1 MFDMQHTFQYIS
13 HFTLHYAWHDALLLH
28 FTSLYTTSNPK
39 YLYKHIYI
47 PSHYGHTNT
56 YTHPYPQMNTCT
68 HTTLQCALHTLNT
81 LQIAGSTP
89 SSISPTPALRG
100 RSQASEGSWLGK
112 SGVHR
117 HNLPNEDVCAGH
129 TPPWPLGIKI
139 AAWNWHRLQ
148 FELELLR
155 YEWDKLSGAK
165 WYTP

>member
-1 MFDMQHTFQYIS
+1 MTWCIIITFYIII
-13 HFTLHYAWHDALLLH
+13 HYLHQIQ
-28 FTSLYTTSNPK
+28 N
-39 YLYKHIYI
+39 IYI
-47 PSHYGHTNT
+47 NIFTFHPITDIQTHTHIH
-56 YTHPYPQMNTCT
+56 THKWIHA

-155 YEWDKLSGAK
+155 YEWDNLSGAK